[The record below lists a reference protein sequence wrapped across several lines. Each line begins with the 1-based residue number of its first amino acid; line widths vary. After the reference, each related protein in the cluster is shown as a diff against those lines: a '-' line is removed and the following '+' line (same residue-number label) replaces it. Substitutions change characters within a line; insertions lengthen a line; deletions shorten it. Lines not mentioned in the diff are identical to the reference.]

1 MATFLFLVLLRSL
14 SRTVYVFFRHL
25 GGIGLLLL
33 GILDSSF
40 LVMPLGNDLLI
51 IGLISAE
58 RRNPQYFFGSIP
70 IWVYYVIIASIG
82 SMIGVLLVDLVMRRA
97 GERGLAKFVKPE
109 RIAKLKAKMETHA
122 GLAVITAT
130 LMPPPFPFTAV
141 IMTASALQY
150 PRKRLLLAVFCGR
163 IVRFTIEAML
173 ALAFGRRLERFLNS
187 RFVEYAVIA
196 FMVVA
201 VIASIISVSR
211 WIKSSGDIK
220 PLTARRTA
228 N

>member
-58 RRNPQYFFGSIP
+58 RRNPQYILGSIP
-70 IWVYYVIIASIG
+70 IWIYYVIIASIG
-82 SMIGVLLVDLVMRRA
+82 SVIGVLLVDLVMRRA
-97 GERGLAKFVKPE
+97 GERGLARFVKPD
-109 RIAKLKAKMETHA
+109 RIAKLKRKMETHA

-150 PRKRLLLAVFCGR
+150 SRKKLLLAVFCGR

-173 ALAFGRRLERFLNS
+173 ALAFGRRLDRFINS
-187 RFVEYAVIA
+187 KFVEYAVIA
-196 FMVVA
+196 FIAVA
-201 VIASIISVSR
+201 VIGSIISVSR
-211 WIKSSGDIK
+211 WIKNSGDIK
-220 PLTARRTA
+220 PLAARRTA